1 MNNPFNSAAEL
12 VVPSNQQKSDNM
24 MNGFTMNGLNTT
36 NVSAQPA
43 SGINSLNNFSM
54 NSMPSGF
61 GGFSFGAAQSKSDS
75 FTPSSVFAQ
84 QPINTQL
91 GTKSVEKKSVTQV
104 FLNYFDVLFNV

>member
-1 MNNPFNSAAEL
+1 MSNFMNNPFNAAAE
-12 VVPSNQQKSDNM
+12 VVIPSNQQKSDNM

-36 NVSAQPA
+36 NVSVQPA

-54 NSMPSGF
+54 NNIMPSGF
-61 GGFSFGAAQSKSDS
+61 GGFSFGAAQNKSDS

-84 QPINTQL
+84 PINNQL

-104 FLNYFDVLFNV
+104 FLNYF